1 MGAPPAVYTIPVPL
15 ETEEASRAWKYP
27 DIKGFSALF
36 MQLWSPSPPTKCG
49 HSGQS
54 NTKARLLYIR
64 HTFTLHILSDRLT
77 RMINYPCYVIITRF
91 SLSFK
96 QIARRVQVLDFVSVL
111 LLIIIIIIKYK

>member
-1 MGAPPAVYTIPVPL
+1 MGAPPALYTIPVFL

-27 DIKGFSALF
+27 DIKGFSALS

-49 HSGQS
+49 RSGQS
-54 NTKARLLYIR
+54 RTKARLLYIR
-64 HTFTLHILSDRLT
+64 HTFTLHWLSDRLT

-96 QIARRVQVLDFVSVL
+96 QIAR
-111 LLIIIIIIKYK
+111 